1 MADIASSELNLRE
14 LRILHALL
22 HERSITRTAELLA
35 TTQPGISKVLRHL
48 RAQFGDPLFVRNG
61 HAMQPTAKAL
71 EIADQVR
78 TLLGVADS
86 LRASATVFDPVRSD
100 RTFSLLLT
108 DVGMIRFLPPLIAHV
123 AAIAPRVN
131 IRAMPLDSRQF
142 ELKLEAGEADLAL
155 GAFPKA
161 PRHLRRQRLYFDGY
175 VTVVRKG
182 HPKIP
187 AVRSRAGFLA
197 QRHILITASETG
209 HAAHGTAQRVL
220 ASQIAPGNIMLRV
233 PSFIAGAIV
242 AAETDGLTTL
252 AGQSG
257 QAACRA
263 AWPGGIRNADRP
275 ATHRDHAI
283 LARTVSSRS
292 RASLV
297 QVDHLRTLWRNGKHA
312 RADHRI
318 KLIRSTATYTF
329 STPHHSAMNSA
340 VALVDFRSESSSTY
354 SLKPCIAA
362 PFAPKQRLGM
372 L

>member
-1 MADIASSELNLRE
+1 
-14 LRILHALL
+14 
-22 HERSITRTAELLA
+22 
-35 TTQPGISKVLRHL
+35 
-48 RAQFGDPLFVRNG
+48 
-61 HAMQPTAKAL
+61 MQPTAKAL

-252 AGQSG
+252 PANLAKRLAGPLG
-257 QAACRA
+257 LAAFETPIALPRIEITQY
-263 AWPGGIRNADRP
+263 WHERY
-275 ATHRDHAI
+275 HRDPAHRWFRSITSELFGA
-283 LARTVSSRS
+283 AASMRGRTV
-292 RASLV
+292 AS
-297 QVDHLRTLWRNGKHA
+297 D
-312 RADHRI
+312 
-318 KLIRSTATYTF
+318 
-329 STPHHSAMNSA
+329 
-340 VALVDFRSESSSTY
+340 
-354 SLKPCIAA
+354 
-362 PFAPKQRLGM
+362 
-372 L
+372 

>member
-1 MADIASSELNLRE
+1 MADTASSELNLRE

-242 AAETDGLTTL
+242 AAETDGLATLPANLAKRL
-252 AGQSG
+252 AGPLG
-257 QAACRA
+257 LAAFETPIALPRIEITQY
-263 AWPGGIRNADRP
+263 WHERY
-275 ATHRDHAI
+275 HRDPA
-283 LARTVSSRS
+283 
-292 RASLV
+292 
-297 QVDHLRTLWRNGKHA
+297 
-312 RADHRI
+312 HRW
-318 KLIRSTATYTF
+318 
-329 STPHHSAMNSA
+329 
-340 VALVDFRSESSSTY
+340 FRSITSELFGATASMRGRTTASN
-354 SLKPCIAA
+354 
-362 PFAPKQRLGM
+362 
-372 L
+372 

>member
-71 EIADQVR
+71 EIADQLR

-86 LRASATVFDPVRSD
+86 LRASATAFDPVRSD

-108 DVGMIRFLPPLIAHV
+108 DVGMVRFLPPLIAHV

-220 ASQIAPGNIMLRV
+220 TSQIAPGNIMLRV
-233 PSFIAGAIV
+233 PSFIASAIV

-252 AGQSG
+252 PANLAKRLAGPLGLTAFETPIALPRIEITQYWHE
-257 QAACRA
+257 RY
-263 AWPGGIRNADRP
+263 
-275 ATHRDHAI
+275 HRDPAHRWFRSVTSELFGAAVSMR
-283 LARTVSSRS
+283 ARTT
-292 RASLV
+292 AS
-297 QVDHLRTLWRNGKHA
+297 N
-312 RADHRI
+312 
-318 KLIRSTATYTF
+318 
-329 STPHHSAMNSA
+329 
-340 VALVDFRSESSSTY
+340 
-354 SLKPCIAA
+354 
-362 PFAPKQRLGM
+362 
-372 L
+372 